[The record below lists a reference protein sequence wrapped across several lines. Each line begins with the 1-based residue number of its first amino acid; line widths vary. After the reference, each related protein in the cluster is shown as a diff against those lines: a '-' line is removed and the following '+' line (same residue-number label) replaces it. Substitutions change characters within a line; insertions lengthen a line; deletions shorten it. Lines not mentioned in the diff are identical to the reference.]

1 MAHFAKR
8 NPIRLFFACGLKA
21 QIFGMCLAGIVMTYA
36 LIGDQA
42 ADAADDST
50 DRGTLTVAGNR
61 SNYRS
66 GSGAATYD
74 GGGTAG
80 MIVAIVVPTAI
91 IISAAIVV
99 SASIVVLPA
108 IVVVA
113 VLVTIARNIL
123 KVTVVLLLMVAVLGG
138 LSRDGDGGQSQTE
151 DAENRDAKNA
161 FHNYLRL

>member
-1 MAHFAKR
+1 
-8 NPIRLFFACGLKA
+8 
-21 QIFGMCLAGIVMTYA
+21 MTYA
-36 LIGDQA
+36 LIGDEA
-42 ADAADDST
+42 ANAADDCANG
-50 DRGTLTVAGNR
+50 GTLAMTSGR
-61 SNYRS
+61 PNYRS

-74 GGGTAG
+74 SGGPAG
-80 MIVAIVVPTAI
+80 MVVAIVVSAAI
-91 IISAAIVV
+91 IISAAIEV

-123 KVTVVLLLMVAVLGG
+123 GVTVVLVPIVAVLGG
-138 LSRDGDGGQSQTE
+138 PSRDCDSGQSQTE

>member
-1 MAHFAKR
+1 MDVG
-8 NPIRLFFACGLKA
+8 GLPA
-21 QIFGMCLAGIVMTYA
+21 IVMTYA
-36 LIGDQA
+36 LIGDEPTN
-42 ADAADDST
+42 AADDCAN
-50 DRGTLTVAGNR
+50 RGTLAVASGGP
-61 SNYRS
+61 NYRS

-74 GGGTAG
+74 GGGSAG
-80 MIVAIVVPTAI
+80 MVVAIVVSAAI
-91 IISAAIVV
+91 IISAAIEV

-123 KVTVVLLLMVAVLGG
+123 GVTVVLVPIVAVLGG
-138 LSRDGDGGQSQTE
+138 LSRDCDGGQSQTE